1 MNNVDLSKETKA
13 KSFKQEFF
21 KTASFLGLLFF
32 FLYIINSAYKSF
44 FDENPTAEAHAK
56 AIIHS
61 IEKTETLNQAIK
73 NVTAN
78 QVDPEANKDYLKE
91 AVQVLKESAKT
102 IKAEKEAP
110 ISDLKDVD
118 ASPARSNG
126 VFITS
131 DFDIKDGQLYLCASK
146 TKWCKSPRTGGKV
159 HPFEYPSLLVPI
171 SDKYFQW
178 YYGKSKVIYVDFDIV
193 NKEEWDVT
201 GEIMRRQTKFV
212 IVKLAFY
219 GDN

>member
-13 KSFKQEFF
+13 KSFNQEFF
-21 KTASFLGLLFF
+21 KAASFLGLLFF
-32 FLYIINSAYKSF
+32 FLSMVSSAYKNF
-44 FDENPTAEAHAK
+44 FYESPAAEAHAK

-61 IEKTETLNQAIK
+61 TEKTEVPEQAIK
-73 NVTAN
+73 NVAVTQAN
-78 QVDPEANKDYLKE
+78 SEAKKDYLKE
-91 AVQVLKESAKT
+91 AVEALKE
-102 IKAEKEAP
+102 ENEAP

-146 TKWCKSPRTGGKV
+146 RKWCKYPRTGGKV
-159 HPFEYPSLLVPI
+159 NPFEYPSLFVPI

-178 YYGKSKVIYVDFDIV
+178 YYDKSKVRYVDFDIV
-193 NKEEWDVT
+193 NKEEWDFN
-201 GEIMRRQTKFV
+201 GERMRRQTKFV

-219 GDN
+219 GDD

>member
-13 KSFKQEFF
+13 KGFKQEFF
-21 KTASFLGLLFF
+21 KAASFLGLLFF
-32 FLYIINSAYKSF
+32 FLSIINSAYKSF

-56 AIIHS
+56 AVIHS
-61 IEKTETLNQAIK
+61 IEKTEAPKQAIK
-73 NVTAN
+73 NVIAN
-78 QVDPEANKDYLKE
+78 QAVPEAKKDYLKE
-91 AVQVLKESAKT
+91 AVEALKE
-102 IKAEKEAP
+102 ENEAP

-193 NKEEWDVT
+193 NKEEWDFT
-201 GEIMRRQTKFV
+201 GERMRRQTKFV

-219 GDN
+219 GDD

>member
-13 KSFKQEFF
+13 KSFNQEFF
-21 KTASFLGLLFF
+21 KAASFLGLLFF
-32 FLYIINSAYKSF
+32 FLSIVSSAYRSF
-44 FDENPTAEAHAK
+44 FDESPAAEVHAK

-61 IEKTETLNQAIK
+61 TEKTEAPEQAIK
-73 NVTAN
+73 NLAATQAN
-78 QVDPEANKDYLKE
+78 SEAKKDYLKE
-91 AVQVLKESAKT
+91 AAEVLKE
-102 IKAEKEAP
+102 ENEAP

-118 ASPARSNG
+118 TSPARSNG

-146 TKWCKSPRTGGKV
+146 TKWCKNPRTGGKV

-178 YYGKSKVIYVDFDIV
+178 YYGKSKVKYVDFDIV
-193 NKEEWDVT
+193 NKEKWDIY
-201 GEIMRRQTKFV
+201 GYRMLQQTKFV

-219 GDN
+219 GDD

>member
-13 KSFKQEFF
+13 KGFKQEFF

-32 FLYIINSAYKSF
+32 FLSIVNSAYKSF
-44 FDENPTAEAHAK
+44 FDENPTAETHAK
-56 AIIHS
+56 AVIHS
-61 IEKTETLNQAIK
+61 TEKTEAPEQAIK
-73 NVTAN
+73 NLAVTQAN
-78 QVDPEANKDYLKE
+78 SEAKKDYLKE
-91 AVQVLKESAKT
+91 AVEVLKE
-102 IKAEKEAP
+102 ENEAP

-131 DFDIKDGQLYLCASK
+131 DFDIKDGRLYLCASK

-171 SDKYFQW
+171 SDNYFQW
-178 YYGKSKVIYVDFDIV
+178 YYGKSKVRYVDFDIV
-193 NKEEWDVT
+193 NKQEWDFA
-201 GEIMRRQTKFV
+201 GDRMRRQTKFV

-219 GDN
+219 GDD

>member
-13 KSFKQEFF
+13 KNFKQEFF
-21 KTASFLGLLFF
+21 KAASFLGLLFF
-32 FLYIINSAYKSF
+32 FLSIVSSAYKNF
-44 FDENPTAEAHAK
+44 FDESPAAEAHAK

-61 IEKTETLNQAIK
+61 TEKTEAPEQAIK
-73 NVTAN
+73 NLAVTQAN
-78 QVDPEANKDYLKE
+78 SEAKKDYLKE
-91 AVQVLKESAKT
+91 AVEVLKE
-102 IKAEKEAP
+102 ENEAP

-118 ASPARSNG
+118 TSPARANG

-146 TKWCKSPRTGGKV
+146 TKWCKSPRENGKV

-178 YYGKSKVIYVDFDIV
+178 YYGKSKVKYVDFDIV
-193 NKEEWDVT
+193 NKEKWDIY
-201 GEIMRRQTKFV
+201 GDRMLQQTKFV

-219 GDN
+219 GDD